1 MRKKMTNAMVEAFT
15 CREGRKND
23 VLWDGGDGGVKGF
36 GMRLSAQTGTRTYI
50 FQHRI
55 KGSRQERQISICKHG
70 DPWRVEAARKK
81 AELLKAQ
88 FLGGVDPVT
97 ERQQKEGAK
106 RKQAA
111 LDAALSTSLRTVMEH
126 YLEHKRT
133 KHGPLRPRTKQSIRD
148 SIERYVPDWLDE
160 PMASTVTRDACL
172 VRFIKLSDNDI
183 NRKTGQKGKK
193 GAANQTMAY
202 LRALANYAR
211 DLYEKEDG
219 TPTIFALNPVTRMNK
234 VRKLN
239 PLKARKDR
247 IPRDRIGTVWSMLR
261 KRAVETRMDSER
273 TAADWVS
280 TVLATGMRLSESSA
294 LKRTQVDLK
303 SKTLRLLGDVPDE
316 GDGFAG
322 VKNHNELVLPLSTV
336 LQDILSQRLEAQDDH
351 SHAARRRRR
360 ERSTEYVFPS
370 FGKKKPFISDAR
382 ATMEAVSEVAGCHC
396 SMHTLRRTYED
407 VLRYA
412 KVDPDLRRVLLN
424 HLAADVH
431 QASYA
436 NDDSDSALRPAVEAA
451 AQWIVE
457 QAAIAESANVIQF
470 REASI
475 HSNAL

>member
-1 MRKKMTNAMVEAFT
+1 MLRPKMTNSAVERFPVTPEDRA
-15 CREGRKND
+15 KSQA
-23 VLWDGGDGGVKGF
+23 VLWDGEVKGF
-36 GMRLSAQTGTRTYI
+36 GMRYSAKSGTRTY
-50 FQHRI
+50 FVQYRV
-55 KGSRQERQISICKHG
+55 KGSKQEREVTIGRHD
-70 DPWRVEAARKK
+70 DPWRVDQARAK
-81 AELLKAQ
+81 AREIKAQ
-88 FLGGVDPVT
+88 MLNGVDPVV
-97 ERQQKEGAK
+97 EQAKQQEAK
-106 RKQAA
+106 RALAA
-111 LDAALSTSLRTVMEH
+111 AQSVTLRQIMEH

-133 KHGPLRPRTKQSIRD
+133 KHGPLRPRTKQSIRETID
-148 SIERYVPDWLDE
+148 RYVPNWLDK

-202 LRALANYAR
+202 IRALANYAR

-239 PLKARKDR
+239 PVKARKDR
-247 IPRDRIGTVWSMLR
+247 IPRDRIGAVWSMLR

-322 VKNHNELVLPLSTV
+322 VKNHNEIVLPLSTA
-336 LQDILSQRLEAQDDH
+336 LYDILSQRLEAQDDH

-470 REASI
+470 RAETG
-475 HSNAL
+475 